1 MHKSRNYHESKLKNK
16 LCVNL
21 KKKHIYI
28 YIYIH
33 AYIKFTKIHTKI
45 FFYNFACA
53 FFRASLA
60 AANDTAEET
69 TSPSNISL
77 LPAGKP
83 S

>member
-1 MHKSRNYHESKLKNK
+1 MRK
-16 LCVNL
+16 L
-21 KKKHIYI
+21 KKKNIYINILRIIYKMFSYSYI
-28 YIYIH
+28 YIYS
-33 AYIKFTKIHTKI
+33 AYIKFTQIHTKI